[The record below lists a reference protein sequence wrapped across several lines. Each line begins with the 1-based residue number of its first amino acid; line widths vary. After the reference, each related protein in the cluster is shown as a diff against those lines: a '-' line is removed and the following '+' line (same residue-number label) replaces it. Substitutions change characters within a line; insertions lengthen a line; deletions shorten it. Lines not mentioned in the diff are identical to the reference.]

1 MRAGAFDARRVA
13 GVRLGFYFAAN
24 NVFPAGSESISW
36 DQIFR
41 KLFTF
46 LFFFSPFHFRRQSFE
61 FRFCSGSIL
70 FEDGDAFRDYVN
82 IIKRLQEEGR

>member
-24 NVFPAGSESISW
+24 NVFPAGRESISW
-36 DQIFR
+36 NQIFR

-46 LFFFSPFHFRRQSFE
+46 LFFLFLFTSDDNLLNSDFVQD
-61 FRFCSGSIL
+61 RFCSRMGMY
-70 FEDGDAFRDYVN
+70 FATM
-82 IIKRLQEEGR
+82 

>member
-24 NVFPAGSESISW
+24 NVFPAGRESTSW

-46 LFFFSPFHFRRQSFE
+46 LFFSPFHFRRQSFE

-70 FEDGDAFRDYVN
+70 FEDGDVFRDYVN

>member
-13 GVRLGFYFAAN
+13 EVRLGFYFAAN
-24 NVFPAGSESISW
+24 NVFPAGRESTSW

-46 LFFFSPFHFRRQSFE
+46 LFFLFLFTSDDNLLNSDFVQD
-61 FRFCSGSIL
+61 RFCSRMGMY
-70 FEDGDAFRDYVN
+70 FATM
-82 IIKRLQEEGR
+82 

>member
-24 NVFPAGSESISW
+24 NVFPAGRESISW

-46 LFFFSPFHFRRQSFE
+46 FFFLFLFTSDDNLLNSDFVQD
-61 FRFCSGSIL
+61 RFCSRMGMYFATMSIL
-70 FEDGDAFRDYVN
+70 
-82 IIKRLQEEGR
+82 

>member
-24 NVFPAGSESISW
+24 NVFPAGRESISW

-46 LFFFSPFHFRRQSFE
+46 LFFLLFTSDDNLLNSDSFVQD
-61 FRFCSGSIL
+61 RFCSRMGMY
-70 FEDGDAFRDYVN
+70 FATM
-82 IIKRLQEEGR
+82 

>member
-24 NVFPAGSESISW
+24 NVFPARRESISW

-46 LFFFSPFHFRRQSFE
+46 LFFLFLFTSDDNLLNSDFVQD
-61 FRFCSGSIL
+61 RFCSRMGMY
-70 FEDGDAFRDYVN
+70 FATM
-82 IIKRLQEEGR
+82 

>member
-24 NVFPAGSESISW
+24 NVFPAGRESISW

-46 LFFFSPFHFRRQSFE
+46 LFFLLFTSDDNLLSSDFVQD
-61 FRFCSGSIL
+61 RFCSRMGMY
-70 FEDGDAFRDYVN
+70 FATM
-82 IIKRLQEEGR
+82 

>member
-24 NVFPAGSESISW
+24 NVFPAGRESISW

-46 LFFFSPFHFRRQSFE
+46 LFFFLLFTSDDNLLNSDFVQD
-61 FRFCSGSIL
+61 RFCSRMGMH
-70 FEDGDAFRDYVN
+70 FATM
-82 IIKRLQEEGR
+82 

>member
-24 NVFPAGSESISW
+24 NVFPAGRESISW

-46 LFFFSPFHFRRQSFE
+46 FFFLFLFTSDDDLLNSDFVQD
-61 FRFCSGSIL
+61 RFCSRMGMY
-70 FEDGDAFRDYVN
+70 FATM
-82 IIKRLQEEGR
+82 

>member
-24 NVFPAGSESISW
+24 NVFPAGRESISW

-46 LFFFSPFHFRRQSFE
+46 LFFFLLFTSDDNLLNSDFVQD
-61 FRFCSGSIL
+61 RFCSRMGMY
-70 FEDGDAFRDYVN
+70 FATM
-82 IIKRLQEEGR
+82 

>member
-24 NVFPAGSESISW
+24 NVFPAGRESISW

-46 LFFFSPFHFRRQSFE
+46 LFFLFLFTSDDNLLNSDFVQD
-61 FRFCSGSIL
+61 RFCSRMGMY
-70 FEDGDAFRDYVN
+70 FATM
-82 IIKRLQEEGR
+82 

>member
-24 NVFPAGSESISW
+24 NVFPAGRESISW

-46 LFFFSPFHFRRQSFE
+46 LFFFLLFTLDDNLLNSDFVQD
-61 FRFCSGSIL
+61 RFCSRMY
-70 FEDGDAFRDYVN
+70 FATM
-82 IIKRLQEEGR
+82 

>member
-24 NVFPAGSESISW
+24 NVFPAGRESISW

-46 LFFFSPFHFRRQSFE
+46 LFFFLLFTSDDNLLNSDFVQD
-61 FRFCSGSIL
+61 RFCSRMGMYFATMSIL
-70 FEDGDAFRDYVN
+70 
-82 IIKRLQEEGR
+82 

>member
-24 NVFPAGSESISW
+24 NVFPAGRESISW

-46 LFFFSPFHFRRQSFE
+46 LFSFSFHFRRQSFE

-70 FEDGDAFRDYVN
+70 FEDGDVFRDYVN

>member
-24 NVFPAGSESISW
+24 NVFPAGRESISW

-46 LFFFSPFHFRRQSFE
+46 LFFFLLFASDDNLLNSDFVQD
-61 FRFCSGSIL
+61 RFCSRMGMY
-70 FEDGDAFRDYVN
+70 FATM
-82 IIKRLQEEGR
+82 

>member
-24 NVFPAGSESISW
+24 NVFPAGRESISW

-46 LFFFSPFHFRRQSFE
+46 LFFLFLFTSDDNLLNSDFVQD
-61 FRFCSGSIL
+61 RFCSRMGMYFATMSIL
-70 FEDGDAFRDYVN
+70 
-82 IIKRLQEEGR
+82 

>member
-24 NVFPAGSESISW
+24 NVFPAGRESISW

-46 LFFFSPFHFRRQSFE
+46 FFFLFLFTSDDNLLNSDFVQD
-61 FRFCSGSIL
+61 RFCSRMGMY
-70 FEDGDAFRDYVN
+70 FATM
-82 IIKRLQEEGR
+82 